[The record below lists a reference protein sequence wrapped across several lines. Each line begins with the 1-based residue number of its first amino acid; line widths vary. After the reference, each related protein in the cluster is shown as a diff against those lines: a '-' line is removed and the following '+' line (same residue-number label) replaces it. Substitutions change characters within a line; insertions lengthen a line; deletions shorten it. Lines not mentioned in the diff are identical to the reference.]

1 MEESGENKE
10 KEENNEATIE
20 PNQEDEH
27 SENDKDSRE
36 KTESKEEQKHNDDDK
51 EEDINEGQGQS
62 ETDIEVDDQLQ
73 NQGNNT
79 KGSKIRDNNMVKTK
93 KRVVFMLSKR
103 VVKKKRN
110 KVTMKNQ

>member
-1 MEESGENKE
+1 MKDQAQE
-10 KEENNEATIE
+10 KADDEAET
-20 PNQEDEH
+20 DF
-27 SENDKDSRE
+27 RE
-36 KTESKEEQKHNDDDK
+36 AGNDK

-62 ETDIEVDDQLQ
+62 ETNIEADDQLQ
-73 NQGNNT
+73 NQGKNT
-79 KGSKIRDNNMVKTK
+79 KSSNIRYKKMVKTK